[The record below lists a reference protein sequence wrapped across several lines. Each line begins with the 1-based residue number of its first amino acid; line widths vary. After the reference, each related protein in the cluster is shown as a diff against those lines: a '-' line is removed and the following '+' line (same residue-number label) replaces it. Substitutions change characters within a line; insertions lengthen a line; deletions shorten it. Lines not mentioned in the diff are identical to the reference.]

1 MADASLAFAHADIR
15 AYAAELFAKA
25 GWPERDA
32 AITADHLI
40 AADLSGHPS
49 HGMGMA
55 PTYVD
60 AIARGS
66 LTPSNRIEE
75 KLRAGSLLVLAGNT
89 ALGQP
94 AAHDAVEAGVAIARE
109 HGIAL
114 VNLIQAH
121 HIGRIGHYAEQAA
134 RHGMI
139 GLYWVNVATTRAAV
153 APFGGRERRYG
164 TNPQAIGIPR
174 PGAQP
179 FLLDF
184 ATSRIAVG
192 KTRVAWLQG
201 KKVPFGALLDEA
213 GRATDDPAVMF
224 PELSGAAPGAL
235 VAFGEHKGY
244 GLAMVSELLSSI
256 LGGGQT
262 IAESRDTDTI
272 HNSML
277 AIIIDPAKFESVAG
291 DWRARVEKFIEWT
304 KSSAPAAGV
313 DEVLVPGDPEFRAR
327 AAYGDLV
334 RYDEQSWTLIADAGR
349 RVGLDAARIPKPKTV

>member
-1 MADASLAFAHADIR
+1 MADASLVFANAEVR
-15 AYAAELFAKA
+15 AYAKALFEKA
-25 GWPERDA
+25 GWSARDA
-32 AITADHLI
+32 TITADHLI
-40 AADLSGHPS
+40 TADLSGHPS
-49 HGMGMA
+49 HGMGMI
-55 PTYVD
+55 PSYVEGME
-60 AIARGS
+60 RGG
-66 LTPSNRIEE
+66 LKPSNRIEE

-94 AAHDAVEAGVAIARE
+94 AAHDAVEAGASIARE

-192 KTRVAWLQG
+192 KTRVAWLQH
-201 KKVPFGALLDEA
+201 KKTPFGALIDGKGEP
-213 GRATDDPAVMF
+213 TDDPGVMF
-224 PELSGAAPGAL
+224 PDFTGAL
-235 VAFGEHKGY
+235 APFGDHKGY
-244 GLAMVSELLSSI
+244 GLAMASEILSSI
-256 LGGGQT
+256 LGGGET
-262 IAESRDTDTI
+262 IAESRDKDTI

-291 DWRARVEKFIEWT
+291 DWRARVERFIEWT
-304 KSSAPAAGV
+304 KSSQPAAGV
-313 DEVLVPGDPEFRAR
+313 AEVLVAGDPEFRSR
-327 AAYGDLV
+327 AAYGDRV
-334 RYDEQSWTLIADAGR
+334 RYDEESWAQIAAAGR
-349 RVGLDAARIPKPKTV
+349 RVGLGEAEIPKPRQG